1 MIINKLTPQNVSRA
15 GTYATTI
22 GLVIILDNL
31 IDRSWLFMLGMVI
44 LVMANGFFA
53 YLEGFHAGIEATPTN
68 GSNE

>member
-1 MIINKLTPQNVSRA
+1 MIINKLTPQNVSRT

-53 YLEGFHAGIEATPTN
+53 YLEGFHDGIDIKEN
-68 GSNE
+68 KQL